1 MTHTYQYKTDKV
13 QAIKWTGKN
22 YKKVK
27 DFLGDIQ
34 VVKGKNT
41 LKILH
46 NGFSYVD
53 GQEWIIRHKD
63 GEITTDHNSH
73 FVQTFEKAPD
83 EKPERRR
90 FIEALNKIKGMKNQ
104 IGWAIDEQGYSP
116 KDTLQVVF
124 ENIDHIFEEFDIDTD
139 ELMSEL

>member
-1 MTHTYQYKTDKV
+1 M
-13 QAIKWTGKN
+13 
-22 YKKVK
+22 
-27 DFLGDIQ
+27 GDIQ
-34 VVKGKNT
+34 VAKGKNT
-41 LKILH
+41 LTILH

-53 GQEWIIRHKD
+53 GHEWIIRHKD

-73 FVQTFEKAPD
+73 FIRTFEKVPD
-83 EKPERRR
+83 GKPERRR

-116 KDTLQVVF
+116 KNTLQVVF

-139 ELMSEL
+139 KLMSEL